1 VWTAHYA
8 ILPIGS
14 TSGKPVKSGVSIIS
28 SLSATVLALLSLL
41 GVLLGCWMG
50 VRLQRNLWA
59 CPVLLWKAS
68 GTMRGFVQQ
77 WSALIAAVLVVLS
90 IVSTRSTLRTQVG
103 GVQDRLTALEKHME
117 SIRNALEGQQG
128 IGVRMAT
135 LDIRGNE
142 QLQRLMAQ
150 RETSLERHEQDTFTT
165 QDALQAL
172 QTTLDTIA
180 TMTQRIAFVEE
191 MLLEIQGGLAE
202 LRQPRTNVNR

>member
-1 VWTAHYA
+1 
-8 ILPIGS
+8 
-14 TSGKPVKSGVSIIS
+14 
-28 SLSATVLALLSLL
+28 
-41 GVLLGCWMG
+41 
-50 VRLQRNLWA
+50 
-59 CPVLLWKAS
+59 
-68 GTMRGFVQQ
+68 MRGFVQQ

-103 GVQDRLTALEKHME
+103 GVHDRLTALEKHME
-117 SIRNALEGQQG
+117 ALRNALEGQQG

-135 LDIRGNE
+135 LDIRVNE

-150 RETSLERHEQDTFTT
+150 RDTSLERHEQDTFTT

-191 MLLEIQGGLAE
+191 MLLEMQGGLAE
-202 LRQPRTNVNR
+202 LRQQRTNANR